1 MNELSIIEIRSEIGA
16 GTRGASLG
24 PDAIKVAAWNKGD
37 DLFQK
42 FRPQH
47 VLTENYLLNKPID
60 TPYGKRISGLVRI
73 YERITKAVAS
83 EYEKQKF
90 ILVMA
95 GDHSTAGGTIAGLK
109 KANLNKRIG
118 VIWIDAHADLHSPY
132 STPSGNLHGMP
143 LGTALG
149 NDNMENCINTPKEET
164 KLGWEKLKN
173 MGSPAP
179 KILPSDLVFI
189 GVRDTEKAEDDVMK
203 NSNIRNFKVDELRK
217 KGTQQ
222 VVKEA
227 MQYLKDCDL
236 IYVSFDVDSMD
247 PSISMGTG
255 TPVPG
260 GITVEEAYDLCTGFV
275 AEEKVRCFEV
285 VEVNPCLDD
294 KINKMAET
302 AFHIVK
308 GVVETVQ
315 NKKNEH

>member
-1 MNELSIIEIRSEIGA
+1 MKELSIIEIRSEIGA

-47 VLTENYLLNKPID
+47 VLSENHLLNKPID

-73 YERITKAVAS
+73 YERVCKAVAS
-83 EYEKQKF
+83 ELEKDKF
-90 ILVMA
+90 VLIMA

-149 NDNMENCINTPKEET
+149 NDNLENQINTIKEET
-164 KLGWEKLKN
+164 RIGWEKLKN
-173 MGSPAP
+173 VGSPAP

-189 GVRDTEKAEDDVMK
+189 GVRDTEKPEDDVIQ
-203 NSNIRNFKVDELRK
+203 NSNIRNFMIEEVRK
-217 KGTQQ
+217 KGTSQIIR
-222 VVKEA
+222 ET
-227 MQYLKDCDL
+227 MDYLKECDL

-247 PSISMGTG
+247 SSISMGTG
-255 TPVPG
+255 TPVAG
-260 GITVEEAYDLCTGFV
+260 GLTIEEAFELCTGFV
-275 AEEKVRCFEV
+275 AEEKTKCFEI

-308 GVVETVQ
+308 GVVETIQ
-315 NKKNEH
+315 KK

>member
-1 MNELSIIEIRSEIGA
+1 MKELSIIEIRSEIGA

-24 PDAIKVAAWNKGD
+24 PDAIKVAAWNQGD
-37 DLFQK
+37 DLFYRIK
-42 FRPQH
+42 PQH
-47 VLTENYLLNKPID
+47 VLTENHLLNKPIE
-60 TPYGKRISGLVRI
+60 TPYGKRILGLVRI
-73 YERITKAVAS
+73 YERVCKAVAVES
-83 EYEKQKF
+83 EKEKF
-90 ILVMA
+90 VLVMA

-109 KANLNKRIG
+109 KAHPDKRLG

-149 NDNMENCINTPKEET
+149 NDNMENCINSPKEET
-164 KLGWEKLKN
+164 KQGWEKLKN
-173 MGSPAP
+173 VGTPAP
-179 KILPSDLVFI
+179 KIIPSDLVFI
-189 GVRDTEKAEDDVMK
+189 GVRDTEKAENDVIA
-203 NSNIRNFKVDELRK
+203 NSNIRNVKVEEVQK
-217 KGTQQ
+217 KGTLQ
-222 VVKEA
+222 VVKET
-227 MQYLKDCDL
+227 MEYLSACDL

-260 GITVEEAYDLCTGFV
+260 GLSVEEAYDLCAGFV
-275 AEEKVRCFEV
+275 AENKVRCFEV

-302 AFHIVK
+302 AFYIVK

-315 NKKNEH
+315 KKI